1 MSKQVQILLSRPLT
15 VNLGTDEN
23 GQARTHKLAVG
34 LQHVDAEIADNW
46 FVKAHCQ
53 EISNNDIQTGELQK
67 QLEIANEEL
76 NILQTQSDAATKKIG
91 QLEGDLKERDTEI
104 TNLKI
109 QSVKD
114 LQAQAEEAK
123 TALDQAQKVIK
134 ERDAEITKL
143 KADLAKATPAKEPAK
158 EKDAPKET

>member
-76 NILQTQSDAATKKIG
+76 SILQTQSDAATKKIG
-91 QLEGDLKERDTEI
+91 QLEGTIKDRDTEI
-104 TNLKI
+104 ANLKI
-109 QSVKD
+109 QSAKD
-114 LQAQAEEAK
+114 LQAQAEESKSALEQAK
-123 TALDQAQKVIK
+123 KVLK
-134 ERDAEITKL
+134 DRDAEITKL
-143 KADLAKATPAKEPAK
+143 KADLAKATPAK
-158 EKDAPKET
+158 DTPKET